1 MVQQEMEPRFARPAH
16 EVRIGLVRGAVWA
29 NRGENGVRYHVT
41 FDRRYRHGEEWKT
54 ATSFGRD
61 DLLTL
66 AKVANEAHSWIT
78 QQKGSKGGSQ
88 EASETAGIR
97 GERGEREVRVPR
109 IQRARGTGSGKSS
122 GSEEGSRSGME
133 AANRAVVG

>member
-1 MVQQEMEPRFARPAH
+1 MVQQDMEPRFARPAH

-54 ATSFGRD
+54 ATSFCRD

-78 QQKGSKGGSQ
+78 QQKGSRGGLQ
-88 EASETAGIR
+88 EASEAAVVR
-97 GERGEREVRVPR
+97 GERSGREDRVPR
-109 IQRARGTGSGKSS
+109 IQRAQGTGSGKSS
-122 GSEEGSRSGME
+122 GTEEGLKGGTE
-133 AANRAVVG
+133 AAGRAVLG